1 MGIWDIYVTQI
12 RGIPV
17 AKPHA
22 RWYSAATPLRASQR
36 ATAATA
42 VGAIPG
48 PRMEADHGE
57 AKAKA
62 RELNGTSIETKTT
75 MEKNI
80 M

>member
-48 PRMEADHGE
+48 PRMEADHCESQSGRTE
-57 AKAKA
+57 WNFNRNQNNHGKK
-62 RELNGTSIETKTT
+62 K
-75 MEKNI
+75 
-80 M
+80 

>member
-62 RELNGTSIETKTT
+62 GRTEWNFNRNQNNHGKKT
-75 MEKNI
+75 
-80 M
+80 